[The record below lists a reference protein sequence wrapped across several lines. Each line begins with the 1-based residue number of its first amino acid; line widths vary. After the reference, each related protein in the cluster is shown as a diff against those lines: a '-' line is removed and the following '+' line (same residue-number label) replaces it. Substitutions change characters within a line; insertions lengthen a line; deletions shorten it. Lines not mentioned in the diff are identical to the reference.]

1 MTNAKITPLSSMPS
15 VKQAQLQSA
24 TVVPKMYL
32 SIENSELD
40 KTLNCIIYIIE
51 VGILIGQN
59 VHTHQVHKRYSALNQ
74 FDDLV
79 RPVFYDNRNLQP
91 FPPKKVFGNKDAE
104 FIAHRAQALQ
114 NYVLSLLRV
123 PGMVET
129 PAFIRFFEIDPN
141 LLNHA

>member
-1 MTNAKITPLSSMPS
+1 MTNAKIIPLSSMPN
-15 VKQAQLQSA
+15 VKQAQIQSA
-24 TVVPKMYL
+24 SVVPKMYL
-32 SIENSELD
+32 SVESSELD
-40 KTLNCIIYIIE
+40 KSLNCIIYIIE

-59 VHTHQVHKRYSALNQ
+59 VHIHQVHKRYSALNQ
-74 FDDLV
+74 FDELV
-79 RPVFYDNRNLQP
+79 RPVFNDTRNLQP

-114 NYVLSLLRV
+114 TYILSLLRV

-129 PAFIRFFEIDPN
+129 LTFIRFFEIDPN